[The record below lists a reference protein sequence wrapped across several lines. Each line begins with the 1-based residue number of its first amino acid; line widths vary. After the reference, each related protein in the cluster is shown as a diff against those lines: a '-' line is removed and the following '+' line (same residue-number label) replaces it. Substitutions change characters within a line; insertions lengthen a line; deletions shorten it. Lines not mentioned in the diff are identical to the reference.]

1 QVDPSSGH
9 EGKSVA
15 SPRGDI
21 GGFLVDGRTLWFSG
35 SRLEHMDIASGRE
48 LGHKQLS
55 RIRYDDV
62 QGIARGAGYLWLA
75 RQVEG
80 DVLRLDPA
88 TGGVRSIPVPGGPA
102 AVVYTPKGLWV
113 TTSDGVKLIDTAI
126 NKVTTKAPVPGNSSN
141 IAFGGGYVWVSNSAE
156 GTV

>member
-1 QVDPSSGH
+1 VVESTRGASGSLQSVPPGVAIVDIARHSPRLVRHIPESEIANPAEATTGGGSFWVWNLDGFLMVQVDPSSGH

-88 TGGVRSIPVPGGPA
+88 TGGV
-102 AVVYTPKGLWV
+102 
-113 TTSDGVKLIDTAI
+113 
-126 NKVTTKAPVPGNSSN
+126 
-141 IAFGGGYVWVSNSAE
+141 
-156 GTV
+156 